1 MTDRRSLT
9 SRANLG
15 KHIPEALDPDGTIV
29 VGVRLP
35 ARLVAEIDAEAKRED
50 MTRSEYIRDCLINR
64 T

>member
-1 MTDRRSLT
+1 MTDRRAKT

-15 KHIPEALDPDGTIV
+15 HHVPEALGPDGSV
-29 VGVRLP
+29 VVTVRLP